1 MKVVRNVILNID
13 LRDQP
18 FMMHHSPLRSRQKI
32 SRIENFKD
40 LTYLTDISDLVMGCF
55 FVKMKVVKN
64 GILNNLYLNDK
75 LPILHCSPSGSLT
88 SLPNSQIL

>member
-1 MKVVRNVILNID
+1 MIGMKVVRNVILNID

-40 LTYLTDISDLVMGCF
+40 LTYLTDISDLVIECF
-55 FVKMKVVKN
+55 CQDESCQKWYFKQL
-64 GILNNLYLNDK
+64 I
-75 LPILHCSPSGSLT
+75 
-88 SLPNSQIL
+88 SQ